1 MTLKALI
8 VDDDE
13 GMQLL
18 MKKFIEKVDGYDV
31 SGIASNGEAALK
43 MVETIKP
50 HVVFLDIEMPVLGG
64 VECAK
69 KIMDIDPKIKIIFA
83 TAYQE
88 YMSEAFE
95 LYAFDYI
102 VKPFKFE
109 RIQKTL
115 IRIKEILNQP
125 NEITSNNNKNTRN
138 LDKIIIKNKDGIS
151 FVNLDEIIF
160 IQRENRS
167 TVVYT
172 ADERYITSEGL
183 SEIEARLNKDL
194 FFRSHKSYIINLS
207 MIHKI
212 YPYGRWTYI
221 VKFKNTDKDALITY
235 KQNEELQKMF
245 M

>member
-1 MTLKALI
+1 MTLKTLI

-13 GMQLL
+13 GMQLVL
-18 MKKFIEKVDGYDV
+18 KKFIEKVDGYEV
-31 SGIASNGEAALK
+31 SGIAANGEAALK
-43 MVETIKP
+43 MVETVKP
-50 HVVFLDIEMPVLGG
+50 HVVFLDIEMPILGG
-64 VECAK
+64 VGCAK
-69 KIMDIDPKIKIIFA
+69 KIMDINPKIKIIFA
-83 TAYQE
+83 TAFQE
-88 YMSEAFE
+88 YMPDAFE
-95 LYAFDYI
+95 LYAYDYI
-102 VKPFKFE
+102 IKPFNFG

-115 IRIKEILNQP
+115 NRIKELLTQP
-125 NEITSNNNKNTRN
+125 NEIVSNNNKYTRS
-138 LDKIIIKNKDGIS
+138 LDKIIIKNKDGVS
-151 FVNLDEIIF
+151 FVNMDEIIL

-172 ADERYITSEGL
+172 NDERYVTSEGL
-183 SEIEARLNKDL
+183 SEIEARLNKEL